1 MMVPSRIISRK
12 QKHHVRD
19 ASGGDVCVLKPDES
33 QTQHK
38 LHLSPPHQ
46 EPIAGPTVLPHGSKQ
61 LGLHAY
67 VCVLTDK
74 VLAILCWGS
83 SQTTIGIDKRTAAS
97 PRRLIKAMRS
107 HLADLG
113 AKRAQDAGGFTGSR
127 RIYSSSVT
135 SGSYEHGR
143 ASHAYTLYNVIVVAM
158 VMYRGYLALENS
170 DEGYRKLQYMQVFKE
185 KINKSSSAD

>member
-1 MMVPSRIISRK
+1 M
-12 QKHHVRD
+12 
-19 ASGGDVCVLKPDES
+19 
-33 QTQHK
+33 
-38 LHLSPPHQ
+38 
-46 EPIAGPTVLPHGSKQ
+46 
-61 LGLHAY
+61 
-67 VCVLTDK
+67 
-74 VLAILCWGS
+74 
-83 SQTTIGIDKRTAAS
+83 TIDIDKRTAAS

-107 HLADLG
+107 HLA

-170 DEGYRKLQYMQVFKE
+170 DEGYRKLQYMQVFIKE
-185 KINKSSSAD
+185 KINMSSSAD